1 MKIYGFHYKMMN
13 KNKMTKIDR
22 LLTDEHFQTAIKNL
36 ERLEKDRVF
45 CRHGLNHCL
54 DVARIACILSME
66 EHLDVPKELIYGAAL
81 IHDLGRSEE
90 YVSGE
95 PHDIASVK
103 IGRPLLL
110 ASGFSEGETD
120 GICRA
125 IAAHRKHGGCDAKY
139 GERNAKHDECDALSA
154 LLYRADKLSRPCFLC
169 SASEECYWDEAKKN
183 KTIYR

>member
-1 MKIYGFHYKMMN
+1 
-13 KNKMTKIDR
+13 MTSASS
-22 LLTDEHFQTAIKNL
+22 Q
-36 ERLEKDRVF
+36 
-45 CRHGLNHCL
+45 
-54 DVARIACILSME
+54 
-66 EHLDVPKELIYGAAL
+66 
-81 IHDLGRSEE
+81 E

-154 LLYRADKLSRPCFLC
+154 LLYRADKLSVHVFYVLRQRNVTGMKQ
-169 SASEECYWDEAKKN
+169 EK
-183 KTIYR
+183 